1 MARNGSR
8 SGTRSYAPRMAPDER
23 RRQLL
28 DAALGLIAE
37 KGYGAVTIEA
47 VANRVGVTRPV
58 VYSVFA
64 NLDEL
69 LVTLLDAHE
78 VRTMLEVQK
87 AVRDDGSGPGELI
100 RNAMREFL
108 HSIDASPDG
117 WRVILQAEDSAAP
130 AEVRARYNRGRAHV
144 TGLLAEALATSLG
157 DTADA
162 IDAEILAEVIVTLAH
177 RGGTLMLADPERY
190 PLDRMLGM
198 VEGLAVSVDELA
210 ASRSG

>member
-1 MARNGSR
+1 MGR
-8 SGTRSYAPRMAPDER
+8 TRSYAPRMAPEDR

-37 KGYGAVTIEA
+37 QGYGAVTIEA

-100 RNAMREFL
+100 RQAMREFL

-130 AEVRARYNRGRAHV
+130 EEVRARYNRGRSHV
-144 TGLLAEALATSLG
+144 TGLLADALVMSLG
-157 DTADA
+157 DAAGA

-177 RGGTLMLADPERY
+177 RGGTLMLADPARY

-198 VEGLAVSVDELA
+198 VEGLAISVDELA